1 MSDDVK
7 ELIESPMSDGDLRKI
22 LGKDLKIIRY
32 SELAPLRS
40 LEQLLPRPKDHCIIL
55 YEAQPGVGH
64 WVALLKYNGAYEF
77 FDPYGMYPDDELN
90 WIPKARRKLL
100 NQSEPYLLEAPEAR
114 GKAVG
119 LQQEAL
125 PEDERRR
132 EHLRGPLRPPDL
144 PPDPQRHGLA
154 GLLRLHG
161 PRAGGVRGGLRRDRG
176 RVRGVIPVR
185 LFSPPYI

>member
-55 YEAQPGVGH
+55 YETQPGVGH
-64 WVALLKYNGAYEF
+64 WVALLKYNGSYEF
-77 FDPYGMYPDDELN
+77 FDPYGIYPDDELN

-100 NQSEPYLLEAPEAR
+100 NQSEPYLSRLLKR
-114 GKAVG
+114 GGKQWVYN
-119 LQQEAL
+119 
-125 PEDERRR
+125 RRR
-132 EHLRGPLRPPDL
+132 YQKISDAVNTCGDHCAHRIYRLTHNDMDL
-144 PPDPQRHGLA
+144 QDYSDYMDH
-154 GLLRLHG
+154 
-161 PRAGGVRGGLRRDRG
+161 VREEYKVGYD
-176 RVRGVIPVR
+176 VIVAE
-185 LFSPPYI
+185 FVESFQ